1 MTQSLLN
8 NGKEKN
14 LGDKLNA
21 NPKWVCGEDFKPRP
35 LNQSGVPRVEMAR
48 EREDFVFN
56 EMTFKVKPKK
66 YPRSWSL
73 RMRIR
78 MRIPRL
84 KGRECDDCC

>member
-48 EREDFVFN
+48 ERECPEGGEHFLVIYDPSN
-56 EMTFKVKPKK
+56 KTFTNICSRCHRNKN
-66 YPRSWSL
+66 S
-73 RMRIR
+73 
-78 MRIPRL
+78 
-84 KGRECDDCC
+84 